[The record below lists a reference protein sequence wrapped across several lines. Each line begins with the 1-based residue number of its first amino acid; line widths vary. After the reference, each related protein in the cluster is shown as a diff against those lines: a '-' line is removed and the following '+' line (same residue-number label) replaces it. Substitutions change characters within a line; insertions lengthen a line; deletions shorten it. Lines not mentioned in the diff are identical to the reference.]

1 MLAAKTLHKKHGIA
15 MNDRTTETQKMLAE
29 RIKKG
34 LDALNVSYGDEA
46 IEKLVAYMELLAEWN
61 KTHNLTA
68 VDDLEEMLS
77 IHVFDS
83 ASIKPYV
90 KGISLLDVGSGAGLP
105 GMILAILS
113 PALEVTSVES
123 RNKKAQF
130 QMFAANKLRLK
141 NFKVENVRI
150 EDFQPKQKFA
160 MITSRAF
167 SSIENFVNSSK
178 QAIASNGR
186 WLAMKGLVPN
196 EELKVLKKMN
206 LKFDTFA
213 LKVPELDAQRNLVVI
228 SAPK

>member
-1 MLAAKTLHKKHGIA
+1 
-15 MNDRTTETQKMLAE
+15 MLAE
-29 RIKKG
+29 RIKQG
-34 LDALNVSYGDEA
+34 MDSLDVSYGDEA
-46 IEKLVAYMELLAEWN
+46 IKKLVAYMELLAEWN
-61 KTHNLTA
+61 KTHNLTS

-77 IHVFDS
+77 IHIFDS
-83 ASIKPYV
+83 ASIKPYM
-90 KGISLLDVGSGAGLP
+90 KGASLLDVGSGAGLP

-113 PALEVTSVES
+113 PALQVTSVES

-150 EDFQPKQKFA
+150 EDFEPKEKFS
-160 MITSRAF
+160 MVTSRAF
-167 SSIENFVNSSK
+167 SSIEAFVNGSK
-178 QAIASNGR
+178 QTIAQNGR
-186 WLAMKGLVPN
+186 WLAMKGLVPK

-228 SAPK
+228 CAPK

>member
-1 MLAAKTLHKKHGIA
+1 
-15 MNDRTTETQKMLAE
+15 MNDKKTATQEMLGE
-29 RIKKG
+29 RIKLG
-34 LDALNVSYGDEA
+34 LDALDVSYGDEA
-46 IEKLVAYMELLAEWN
+46 IEKLVVYMELLAEWN

-68 VDDLEEMLS
+68 VDDLEQMLS
-77 IHVFDS
+77 IHIFDS

-90 KGISLLDVGSGAGLP
+90 KGASLLDVGSGAGLP
-105 GMILAILS
+105 GMVLAILS
-113 PALEVTSVES
+113 PALEVTSVEA

-150 EDFQPKQKFA
+150 EEFEPKEKFA
-160 MITSRAF
+160 MVTSRAF
-167 SSIENFVNSSK
+167 SSIENFVIGSK
-178 QAIASNGR
+178 QTLAPNGR
-186 WLAMKGLVPN
+186 WLAMKGLVPK

-213 LKVPELDAQRNLVVI
+213 LKVPELDAQRNLVII

>member
-1 MLAAKTLHKKHGIA
+1 
-15 MNDRTTETQKMLAE
+15 MNDKNTATHQMLAE
-29 RIKKG
+29 RIKQG
-34 LDALNVSYGDEA
+34 LDELDISYGDEA
-46 IEKLVAYMELLAEWN
+46 IEKLVVYMELLAEWN

-77 IHVFDS
+77 IHIFDS
-83 ASIKPYV
+83 ASIKPYI
-90 KGISLLDVGSGAGLP
+90 KGASLLDVGSGAGLP

-113 PALEVTSVES
+113 PALEVTSVEA

-150 EDFQPKQKFA
+150 EEFEPKEKFP
-160 MITSRAF
+160 MVTSRAF
-167 SSIENFVNSSK
+167 SSLEDFVVGSK
-178 QAIASNGR
+178 QTLAPNGR
-186 WLAMKGLVPN
+186 WLAMKGVVPKD
-196 EELKVLKKMN
+196 ELKVIKKMN

-228 SAPK
+228 CAPK

>member
-1 MLAAKTLHKKHGIA
+1 
-15 MNDRTTETQKMLAE
+15 MNDKNTSTQQMLAE
-29 RIKKG
+29 RIKHG
-34 LDALNVSYGDEA
+34 LDELHVSYGDEA

-77 IHVFDS
+77 IHIFDS
-83 ASIKPYV
+83 ASIKPYM
-90 KGISLLDVGSGAGLP
+90 KGASLLDVGSGAGLP

-113 PALEVTSVES
+113 PALEVTSVEA

-150 EDFQPKQKFA
+150 EEYEPKEKFP
-160 MITSRAF
+160 MVTSRAF
-167 SSIENFVNSSK
+167 SSLEDFVVGSK
-178 QAIASNGR
+178 QTLAPNGR
-186 WLAMKGLVPN
+186 WLAMKGVVPRD
-196 EELKVLKKMN
+196 ELKVIKKMN

-213 LKVPELDAQRNLVVI
+213 LKAN
-228 SAPK
+228 AT

>member
-1 MLAAKTLHKKHGIA
+1 
-15 MNDRTTETQKMLAE
+15 MNDKSTATQEMLTE
-29 RIKKG
+29 RIKLG
-34 LDALNVSYGDEA
+34 LDTLDVSYGDEA
-46 IEKLVAYMELLAEWN
+46 IEKLVVYMELLAEWN

-68 VDDLEEMLS
+68 VDDLEQMLS
-77 IHVFDS
+77 IHIFDS
-83 ASIKPYV
+83 ASIKPYI
-90 KGISLLDVGSGAGLP
+90 KGSRLLDVGSGAGLP

-113 PALEVTSVES
+113 PALEVTSVEA

-150 EDFQPKQKFA
+150 EEFEPKEPFP
-160 MITSRAF
+160 MVTSRAF
-167 SSIENFVNSSK
+167 SNLESFVTGSKNAIEP
-178 QAIASNGR
+178 NGR
-186 WLAMKGLVPN
+186 WLAMKGVVPK